1 MSTLHDLSAV
11 EIASLV
17 RAREISAREVT
28 DACLARIAATEGEVN
43 AFIHVADDQ
52 ARADADAVDRRIAA
66 GEEPGPLVGVPVG
79 VKDMVHVAGMPTSF
93 GCKLFAGQVAPEDA
107 VPIAR
112 LKAAGAVIV
121 GKTTTPEFGH
131 KAITQGPL
139 FGRTLNPWNE
149 DYTSG
154 GSSGGSGAALAARQ
168 VPLTVGTD
176 GGGSVRIPASVCGVF
191 GHKATL
197 GVVPHIHAPD
207 LFANNSYIG
216 PMARDAAD
224 LRAMHAVMAGPDG
237 RDPWSKRIPS
247 GGPYVGRE
255 DLKLGF
261 AMHVGNPVVDPEV
274 SAAVLRARDAFGVI
288 GREVR
293 EIDVDLHQYE
303 PHFRV
308 FLETALAG
316 RLSKHL
322 DAHRDDLDPTLV
334 RTIEHGLAR
343 DVREIHT
350 AAAMRSHIYR
360 SVDAVFGE
368 VDLLLT
374 PTLAAAAVAADTD
387 THADIVI
394 AGKNCGRIRAG
405 WYPYTWPMNLTGHPA
420 VTLPCGW
427 SRDGIPI
434 GLQIVGRWYEDDLV
448 LWAAQKLHGALGV
461 ETRAWVPRS
470 ERR

>member
-1 MSTLHDLSAV
+1 MSALHDLSAI
-11 EIASLV
+11 EIAGLV

-79 VKDMVHVAGMPTSF
+79 VKDMVHVAGMATTF
-93 GCKLFAGQVAPEDA
+93 GCKLFAGQVASEDA

-131 KAITQGPL
+131 KAMTQGPL

-149 DYTSG
+149 AYTSG

-191 GHKATL
+191 GLKATL

-224 LRAMHAVMAGPDG
+224 LRAMHAVMAGPDE

-247 GGPYVGRE
+247 GARE
-255 DLKLGF
+255 PRREGLKLGF
-261 AMHVGNPVVDPEV
+261 AMRVGNPVVDPEV
-274 SAAVLRARDAFGVI
+274 SAAVLRAREAFGVI
-288 GREVR
+288 GNEVR
-293 EIDVDLHQYE
+293 EIDIDLHQYE

-322 DAHRDDLDPTLV
+322 ETNRDDLDPTLV

-343 DVREIHT
+343 DIGEIH
-350 AAAMRSHIYR
+350 AAAAVRSRIYR
-360 SVDAVFGE
+360 SVDAVFDE

-374 PTLAAAAVAADTD
+374 PTLAAAGVAADTD
-387 THADIVI
+387 THADIII
-394 AGKNCGRIRAG
+394 AGENAGRIRAG
-405 WYPYTWPMNLTGHPA
+405 WHPYTWPMNLTGHPA

-427 SRDGIPI
+427 TCDGIPI

-448 LWAAQKLHGALGV
+448 LWAAQKLHAALGG
-461 ETRAWVPRS
+461 ESRAWIPRN